1 MRRGVAPYV
10 LLCRLWKWSRTQSEL
25 SLILLFRAM
34 LVHATLLGGVLSGL
48 RASSHFFVLLI
59 LAWGHISRLALDPGR
74 LLCHDLAILRQ
85 IRDLDNFGA
94 VSALAIVNILIL
106 CFDQ

>member
-1 MRRGVAPYV
+1 
-10 LLCRLWKWSRTQSEL
+10 
-25 SLILLFRAM
+25 M

-48 RASSHFFVLLI
+48 RASSHFLVLLI
-59 LAWGHISRLALDPGR
+59 LAWADILHLALDPGR
-74 LLCHDLAILRQ
+74 PFCYDLAILLR